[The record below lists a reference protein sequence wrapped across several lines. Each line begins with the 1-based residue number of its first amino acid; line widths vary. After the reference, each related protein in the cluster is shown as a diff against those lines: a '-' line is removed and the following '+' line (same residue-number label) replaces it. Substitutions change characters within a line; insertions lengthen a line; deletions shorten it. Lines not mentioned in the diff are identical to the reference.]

1 MPPSITTQAPPELER
16 KKPFFKAIDRVAS
29 FPDVMIAI
37 RSAVAEETNAPP
49 VIARCVERDVAFASR
64 LLRIVNA
71 PAIGLIRP
79 CASVEH
85 AVSLLGRSRVGLLA
99 EEAASRAAVEQC
111 AAIAPD
117 LAKHATAHAS
127 IARAL
132 APLVNAS
139 PEQAFTAT
147 LLSNIG
153 LVAILA
159 VDAGEG
165 APSPNGVEGER
176 EHFGF
181 DHMELGADILERWH
195 MPSPIPD
202 VVARHHDLALAR
214 ERSYDVERLVAILQA
229 AEVLAPLVAGGP
241 DEAPDA
247 EVLGKLMAGHPA
259 FAVLGPQLDVE
270 KLGAAWPALRASL
283 RSEQQREAEAPAP
296 SEDAKSAP
304 PRPASTVPD
313 PFADLA
319 RLSRVPPRRKV
330 FLSAKTTPT
339 MWMAAAAVIVVP
351 AALAAFALLH

>member
-16 KKPFFKAIDRVAS
+16 KKPFFTAIDRVAS

-37 RSAVAEETNAPP
+37 RSAVSEETSAPP

-159 VDAGEG
+159 VDEGEG
-165 APSPNGVEGER
+165 APKMGSVEGER

-181 DHMELGADILERWH
+181 DHMELGAEILERWH

-202 VVARHHDLALAR
+202 VVARHHDLGLAR

-229 AEVLAPLVAGGP
+229 AEALAPLVVDGP

-247 EVLGKLMAGHPA
+247 EVLGKLMAEHPA
-259 FAVLGPQLDVE
+259 FAVLGPQLLDVD
-270 KLGAAWPALRASL
+270 KLRGAWPALRASL
-283 RSEQQREAEAPAP
+283 RSEEQQEEAPAP
-296 SEDAKSAP
+296 SDDVKSAP
-304 PRPASTVPD
+304 PRPASTIPD

-319 RLSRVPPRRKV
+319 RLSRVPPRRKA